1 MNSKLKSLRKG
12 SLAVVA
18 GSIIA
23 VAMPAAASFAATTAN
38 STQNLTVTAG
48 TLSVG
53 STTPSTITAVVGATG
68 TGALPSALWSDETG
82 SGNGWNGT
90 IQTSDLVY
98 TGAWQ
103 GSAAATDLVTT
114 ASTPFTAYTN
124 GILYTVTVGP
134 STAPS
139 TITYTSTDPSDPSGT
154 VSTSIAAGTY
164 AVGKDGLNI
173 QIKTAT
179 VGDVFTL
186 KAGTQSD
193 NAITLANTA
202 ASITPYSSLY
212 TGVPTFYASNAS
224 ANLPGGAKL
233 TAPATASNSA
243 LGNAV
248 KFVTAGVNS
257 GMGSY
262 TVVPGATIA
271 ADINSWAATY
281 TANIQ
286 YNIVTGP

>member
-68 TGALPSALWSDETG
+68 TGALPSAVWADETG
-82 SGNGWNGT
+82 SGNGWSGT

-98 TGAWQ
+98 TGAWA
-103 GSAAATDLVTT
+103 GTNAATDLTNT
-114 ASTPFTAYTN
+114 SAGAFSDFAN
-124 GILYTVTVGP
+124 GIFYTVTVN
-134 STAPS
+134 SAS
-139 TITYTSTDPSDPSGT
+139 SISYTSTDKNDPSGSVT
-154 VSTSIAAGTY
+154 ATAGTPA
-164 AVGKDGLNI
+164 AVGKYGLTINF
-173 QIKTAT
+173 KTITA
-179 VGDVFTL
+179 GDVFTV
-186 KAGTQSD
+186 KVGTQSD

-202 ASITPYSSLY
+202 ANTAASITPYSTLY
-212 TGVPTFYASNAS
+212 TGVPTFYAGNVS

-233 TAPATASNSA
+233 ATPSNSA
-243 LGNAV
+243 LGTAV
-248 KFVTAGVNS
+248 KFVTAAVNS